1 LATEYDPFCA
11 NVSVIVLN
19 YNRATTTVEC
29 LAALAEAPSELI
41 REVIV
46 VDNGSDPDELS
57 ILREQHARGGFALL
71 EIGKNRFFGEGN
83 NIGVDNARGE
93 YVVFLNNDA
102 FVQPGWIEA
111 LSSTM
116 RDDADVAAVGPM
128 FLYPDGRV
136 QEVGAIALPTGDVVQ
151 VGKGAVWGPDHYD
164 TPFAVDFCSAACLM
178 MRRADFLAVGGFG
191 FEWEPAY
198 YEDAD
203 LCLKLRTR
211 FGKVMVNPAARVVH
225 IESRTTSDAR
235 LQLHNI
241 SEINRAR
248 FAAKWGPWL
257 EARQDHLP
265 TEVAPRTEVLSRT
278 EVLLPGEDGVGPH
291 RPGPVPDATDP
302 SIVLYSPYQLVPG
315 GGERVMFELASH
327 FTSRFGMSQV
337 AIATPYRYS
346 TTRLRQIAATFGLE
360 HGVGTPLP
368 WAEIDPDRCRLS
380 VVVGNTI
387 LPPTRAFGERCVYQL
402 QFPFWV
408 PDQEIE
414 ERGTWLGDFD
424 EIWVYSD
431 FVRRNVNG
439 LVRHY
444 RMAAPPIRV
453 ITPPAAWPGA
463 QGGLPWSERRTIVSV
478 GRFFAG
484 GHNKRQDVVIEA
496 FRRIV
501 EAGGEGVELALAGTI
516 HPSPAGRA
524 RFYELQELAADL
536 PCTFYPNIGRHDLA
550 DLYRRSAVLI
560 HAAGFGVDPD
570 EFPEALE
577 HFGITPIEAACFGC
591 IPVVYGQGGPLDVIR
606 ALGCDT
612 AFSTVEECAR
622 IVTGL
627 LRDASGSAGLS
638 AHVRRSSQI
647 YSAAAFQFRVDEAL
661 RELGVV

>member
-1 LATEYDPFCA
+1 LVTESDPFVN

-19 YNRATTTVEC
+19 YNQATTTVEC
-29 LAALAEAPSELI
+29 LTALARAHTDLI
-41 REVIV
+41 REIVV
-46 VDNGSDPDELS
+46 VDNGSDPGELA
-57 ILREQHARGGFALL
+57 ILREHRARTDFVLVEVG
-71 EIGKNRFFGEGN
+71 ENRFFGEGN
-83 NIGVDNARGE
+83 NIGVDDARGD

-116 RDDADVAAVGPM
+116 RSDPDVAAVGPM

-136 QEVGAIALPTGDVVQ
+136 QEVGGLALPTGDIVQ

-164 TPFAVDFCSAACLM
+164 TPCAVDFCSAACLM
-178 MRRADFLAVGGFG
+178 MRRSDFLKVGGFG

-211 FGKVMVNPAARVVH
+211 CGKVMVNPAARVIH
-225 IESRTTSDAR
+225 IESKTTSNAQ

-248 FAAKWGPWL
+248 FVAKWGPWL
-257 EARQDHLP
+257 EARQNHLP
-265 TEVAPRTEVLSRT
+265 SMFVPRTEFVELSED
-278 EVLLPGEDGVGPH
+278 EVDPQIGRGGS
-291 RPGPVPDATDP
+291 PDP
-302 SIVLYSPYQLVPG
+302 QVVLYSPYQLVPG
-315 GGERVMFELASH
+315 GGERVLFELASH
-327 FTSRFGMSQV
+327 FSTLFGTSQV
-337 AIATPYRYS
+337 AISTPHRYS
-346 TTRLRQIAATFGLE
+346 TTRLRQIAATFGFDRV
-360 HGVGTPLP
+360 VGTPRP
-368 WAEIDPDRCRLS
+368 WRDVDPEQCRFS
-380 VVVGNTI
+380 VIFGNTI
-387 LPPTRAFGERCVYQL
+387 LPPLRAFGEYSVYQL

-408 PDQEIE
+408 PDQEIA
-414 ERGTWLGDFD
+414 ERGSWLGDYD

-444 RMAAPPIRV
+444 GLAAPPIRV

-463 QGGLPWSERRTIVSV
+463 TGGLPWNERRTIVSV

-484 GHNKRQDVVIEA
+484 GHNKRQDIVIEA

-501 EAGGEGVELALAGTI
+501 EAGADGVELALAGAI

-524 RFYELQELAADL
+524 RFYELRELASDL
-536 PCTFYPNIGRHDLA
+536 PCTFYPNIGRKDLA
-550 DLYRRSAVLI
+550 ALYGRSAALI

-591 IPVVYGQGGPLDVIR
+591 IPVVYGRGGPQEVIR
-606 ALGCDT
+606 TLGCET

-622 IVTGL
+622 IVTAL
-627 LRDASGSAGLS
+627 LADPFGSAALS
-638 AHVRRSSQI
+638 NHLLRSSQV
-647 YSAAAFQFRVDEAL
+647 YSQDAFRGRINDAL
-661 RELGVV
+661 HDLGVP